1 MFGLSG
7 IPTDFPFRFNL
18 IYIVYYVLDFFWEV
32 LCVLF
37 NVIEKKVETSPK
49 RSRPFSLNDQ
59 LLSKFFNSPIFGL
72 QGAKGK
78 KEVDE
83 E

>member
-1 MFGLSG
+1 M
-7 IPTDFPFRFNL
+7 
-18 IYIVYYVLDFFWEV
+18 
-32 LCVLF
+32 LF
-37 NVIEKKVETSPK
+37 NVIEKKVQTSPK